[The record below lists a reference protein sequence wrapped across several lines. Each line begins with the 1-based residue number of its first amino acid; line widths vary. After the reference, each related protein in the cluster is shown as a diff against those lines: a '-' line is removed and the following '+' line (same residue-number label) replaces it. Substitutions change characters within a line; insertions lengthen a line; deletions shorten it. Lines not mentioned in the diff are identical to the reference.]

1 MKIFKKILCVYA
13 DGGVHKKMKTVG
25 KLSVLLVVLVTFF
38 STFAVSVS
46 ADSQSVDGVDVW
58 FETDKKAYSE
68 NEVVVGKFQI
78 ANTGVKELQDID
90 AKMIMPEGY
99 AVNEGSVMSYSYAS
113 LGMGASVDGE
123 ITCIP
128 NAKEHNYT
136 GLYWTSGRV
145 ALLVGGIVGLLVLVL
160 ISVWYVYWKMRNEGT
175 KSNTTSSAQTAGRAM
190 SVLLAVGIGFGSL
203 LCTAYRVGAE
213 EEEETQPQRSGSSV
227 ILTETVKCEKLY
239 IEVQFKVSFKE
250 SRNTVPQY
258 QTAVRTASANAVYQ
272 GVIDELIDEF
282 GQGEVVQDTSVSQ
295 PNRYCVRGLSIV
307 KPLDFDNDG
316 KNELFCVCGK
326 NNKEDYYSE
335 IRIYRQNG
343 KLTEMIYS
351 DTAICYGKD
360 TTYYAEYLED
370 DNKEILFHTKTSHLN
385 NVNDE
390 WSKIANGKLQIAKTL
405 KSEMQNSGVWVYTI
419 DGNNVDA
426 KRFETELNYFR
437 RNKECWS
444 MNNQEDISSLYK
456 MLKETQKVVTD
467 IAPNVVYVVN
477 ETVQPP
483 APTQPPTEKPTQP
496 PTERPTQKPPA
507 PQSTQPP
514 VQQQTPAPATQPPVH
529 NNNNSN
535 NNNNNNNSSGG
546 GITIITPNGSV
557 SDDTVIMSGGNNSA
571 PIYNNGGAPV
581 YNNGGAYGYN
591 AYGDMYGRGNN
602 LYGGYGRVV
611 KDWRSCYKEKL
622 SQLSAENRNSCF
634 ELCDVDEDNIPEL
647 FVSQGNICYLYIW
660 NGYSV
665 ERADFT
671 SPYGVAYVDCS
682 NGYIGLPSF
691 DGGVSPT
698 TIYKKSGSSV
708 SRVIEYKIQESYPY
722 PYFIIDNRTVSE
734 YEYWNTVQ
742 PYEYIQWKDVG
753 RSCRMNNTE
762 INRVVDSWK

>member
-1 MKIFKKILCVYA
+1 
-13 DGGVHKKMKTVG
+13 MKTVG

-46 ADSQSVDGVDVW
+46 ADSQSVDGVNIW
-58 FETDKKAYSE
+58 FETDKKTYSE
-68 NEVVVGKFQI
+68 NEIVIGKFQI
-78 ANTGVKELQDID
+78 ANTGIKELQDID
-90 AKMIMPEGY
+90 AKMIMPDGY
-99 AVNEGSVMSYSYAS
+99 AINEGSVMSYNYAS
-113 LGMGASVDGE
+113 LGVGASVDGE

-128 NAKEHNYT
+128 NAKEHNYR

-145 ALLVGGIVGLLVLVL
+145 ALLIGGMVGVLALAL
-160 ISVWYVYWKMRNEGT
+160 IISMAYFWKIKNEDNKS
-175 KSNTTSSAQTAGRAM
+175 KSNTTSSTHTVSSAM
-190 SVLLAVGIGFGSL
+190 SVLLAVCIGFGSL
-203 LCTAYRVGAE
+203 LCTAYHVNAD
-213 EEEETQPQRSGSSV
+213 EEEETEPQRNGNSI

-250 SRNTVPQY
+250 SSNNAPLY
-258 QTAVRTASANAVYQ
+258 QTAVKTASANAVYQ
-272 GVIDELIDEF
+272 GVIDNLIDEF

-343 KLTEMIYS
+343 KMTEMVYN
-351 DTAICYGKD
+351 DTAIYYGKD
-360 TTYYAEYLED
+360 TTYYAEYVED
-370 DNKEILFHTKTSHLN
+370 DSKEILFHTKTSHLN

-390 WSKIANGKLQIAKTL
+390 WSRIVNGKLQIAKTL
-405 KSEMQNSGVWVYTI
+405 KSEMQNSGVWIYTV

-444 MNNQEDISSLYK
+444 MNNQEDVSLLYK

-483 APTQPPTEKPTQP
+483 APTQPPTEKTTQL
-496 PTERPTQKPPA
+496 PTERPTQKPV
-507 PQSTQPP
+507 PQTTQPP
-514 VQQQTPAPATQPPVH
+514 VQQQTPAPATQPPVAATQP
-529 NNNNSN
+529 SA
-535 NNNNNNNSSGG
+535 NNNNNNSSGG
-546 GITIITPNGSV
+546 GITIITPNGNV
-557 SDDTVIMSGGNNSA
+557 SDDMVIISGGNN
-571 PIYNNGGAPV
+571 GAPV
-581 YNNGGAYGYN
+581 YNNGSAYGYSVYN
-591 AYGDMYGRGNN
+591 YGDMYGYGNN

-622 SQLSAENRNSCF
+622 SQLAAENGNSCF
-634 ELCDVDEDNIPEL
+634 ELCDVDKDNIPEI
-647 FVSQGNICYLYIW
+647 FVSQGNVCYLYIW

-671 SPYGVAYVDCS
+671 SPYSVAYVDCS

-691 DGGVSPT
+691 NGGFSPT
-698 TIYKKSGSSV
+698 TIYRKSGSSV

-722 PYFIIDNRTVSE
+722 PYFIIDNRTVPE
-734 YEYWNTVQ
+734 CEYWNTIQ
-742 PYEYIQWKDVG
+742 SYEYIQWKDVG
-753 RSCRMNNTE
+753 RSYRMNNSE